1 MRRLALA
8 LLAIFLTVG
17 GLTAVQPRASA
28 SGDLAPAGHSSPAQH
43 PRAD

>member
-28 SGDLAPAGHSSPAQH
+28 STDLSPVHHASAGQH
-43 PRAD
+43 PRAV